1 MTMEVLL
8 DRPNRGGVR
17 WSIANSAS
25 LGDGSRAEEAR
36 SQDSVVAELA
46 GLLARLRH
54 LGDRDAA
61 VTSAVRIDRIA
72 LLEQVKAAV
81 SGAQVAE
88 MVQFAVGRV
97 EEQRSADVHPRSLGR
112 GIADEIALACHVSP
126 AAGSRRLALARA
138 LWFDLPETYAAL
150 RSGRVS
156 EWVATLVSRETSHL
170 DALRRRSVDA
180 ELAQRDLG
188 SLSPRQAA
196 GTARVLAYRAD
207 PLAAVERARTEEKER
222 RVTVRPAP
230 DTMAILTAYLP
241 AAHAIAAYAALGR
254 AADSTVATGDRRTRG
269 QIMADTLVQRATGQA
284 QADDISIEIGLVMPI
299 ETLTQASG
307 ARPAELLGYG
317 PLPAPLARE
326 LLRSTKGQ
334 LFLRRLFAAPRTAS
348 GGGQII
354 GGEDR
359 RRRFTGALARL
370 VTARDQ
376 HCRDPF
382 CDAPI
387 RHLDHITRHSE
398 QGTTTLAN
406 GRGVCARGNYTREM
420 PGWQVKLLDTGL
432 LGRPH
437 TISVT
442 TPTGHTYVS
451 RAPDPP

>member
-1 MTMEVLL
+1 MTIEVLL
-8 DRPNRGGVR
+8 DRPRRGAAP
-17 WSIANSAS
+17 S
-25 LGDGSRAEEAR
+25 
-36 SQDSVVAELA
+36 SVVHGKAVLGEPVADGGRPGDAVAVELA
-46 GLLARLRH
+46 GLLARLER
-54 LGDRDAA
+54 LGDPDAA
-61 VTSAVRIDRIA
+61 VTSAARIDRIA
-72 LLEQVKAAV
+72 LLEQVKAAAA
-81 SGAQVAE
+81 GAQSAE

-112 GIADEIALACHVSP
+112 GIAGEIALACHVSP
-126 AAGSRRLALARA
+126 AAGSRRLTLARA

-150 RSGRVS
+150 RCGRVS

-170 DALRRRSVDA
+170 DAQRRRDVDA
-180 ELAQRDLG
+180 QLAKRDLG

-196 GTARVLAYRAD
+196 GTARGLAYRAD

-241 AAHAIAAYAALGR
+241 AAQAIAAYAALGR
-254 AADSTVATGDRRTRG
+254 EADSTVATGDRRTRG
-269 QIMADTLVQRATGQA
+269 QIMADTLVQRVTGQA
-284 QADDISIEIGLVMPI
+284 QAGDVSIEIGLVMPVD
-299 ETLTQASG
+299 TLTQASG
-307 ARPAELLGYG
+307 TRPAELLGYG

-326 LLRSTKGQ
+326 LLRSTKGE

-354 GGEDR
+354 GGDDR
-359 RRRFTGALARL
+359 RRRFTGALAQL

-432 LGRPH
+432 AERPH
-437 TISVT
+437 TIAVT